1 MKIRFFRCDLFNLK
15 NLKANKFQ
23 KELNLFMQNEEKTE
37 KFRQLVENKF
47 QIYNSLFMSLPYDKM
62 TNIGMLLPFLY
73 EESKIGYEKGK
84 SPEEIVEEF
93 FAKHT
98 ELETEEQK
106 TELLFKIIQY
116 IERQVVLFDSIEDAA
131 FCELHPPSE
140 AGTLLQLHERALQE
154 LQVTATRDKMR
165 DFAVRVV
172 FTAHPTQFYPNSV
185 QRILHD
191 LRSAIMKDS
200 VTEIDMLLQQLGKTP
215 FLNREK
221 PTPLDEA
228 MSIIFYLRYV
238 YYDSLGELYRK
249 IKNSFGTDH
258 FTPPHDIF
266 QLGFWPG
273 GDRDGNPFVTAEI
286 TYKVAQELHISILK
300 SYYEHLKNLRRRLSF
315 RGISEVLE
323 VLSHELY
330 DAIFKEDNITANH
343 ILSRISEAEK
353 ILTEQHNGLFKNL
366 LEDFKDRVRIFG
378 THFAT
383 LDIRQDSRVHQSVI
397 DEIIAEKSGLDLQ
410 NITTEEK
417 LRWLLETET
426 VLNPDDFTGITK
438 DTLQNIYNI
447 RSIQEKNGERGLNRY
462 IISNS
467 DEVKDVLN
475 VFGMFRLCGYSEEEI
490 NIDIVPLFETM
501 EGLDAGEKVMKEL
514 YELPV
519 YRKHLER
526 RGNSQTIMLGF
537 SDGTKD
543 GGYLKANWEI
553 YETKEQLTKIS
564 DENNI
569 KVIFFDGRGGPPARG
584 GGKTHDF
591 YASQGKTIANNK
603 IEITIQGQT
612 ITSVFGNKDQAKYNF
627 EQLLTAGI
635 ENDVFKNSKKD
646 LTEKERNLIQE
657 LAEISFRKYSELK
670 AHPIFVP
677 YLQEMSTLEYYGRTN
692 IGSRPSKRGGT
703 NELKFEDLRAIPFV
717 GSWSQLKQNIPG
729 FFGFGFALSELKSQ
743 GRFDE
748 VHALYKGSDF
758 FKTLVLNSM
767 MSMNKSYFPLT
778 YYMKNNQKF
787 GSFWNVLFEEYEL
800 SKSMMLEL
808 TGFKMLMEEEPISR
822 KSVKIREKIVLP
834 LLSIQQYA
842 LMKIQKDE
850 GNREAYEK
858 LVMRSLFGNINA
870 SRNSA

>member
-1 MKIRFFRCDLFNLK
+1 MRY
-15 NLKANKFQ
+15 
-23 KELNLFMQNEEKTE
+23 EEKTE

-62 TNIGMLLPFLY
+62 SNIGMLLPFLY
-73 EESKIGYEKGK
+73 EESKVGYEKGIN
-84 SPEEIVEEF
+84 PVEIMEEF
-93 FAKHT
+93 FSKHT
-98 ELETEEQK
+98 ELKTDDQK

-131 FCELHPPSE
+131 FAKLHSE
-140 AGTLLQLHERALQE
+140 SDAGTLMQLYERASQE
-154 LQVTATRDKMR
+154 HKLDATREKMK
-165 DFAVRVV
+165 DFGIKVV

-215 FLNREK
+215 FVNKEK

-228 MSIIFYLRYV
+228 LSIIFYLRYV
-238 YYDSLGELYRK
+238 YYDTIGELYK
-249 IKNSFGTDH
+249 KLKNSFESESFVPNQDM
-258 FTPPHDIF
+258 I

-286 TYKVAQELHISILK
+286 TQKVAAELYFSILK

-315 RGISEVLE
+315 RGVSEILE
-323 VLSHELY
+323 TLSDRLY
-330 DAIFKEDNITANH
+330 DAIFKQDESINADQ
-343 ILSRISEAEK
+343 ILESLCQAEK
-353 ILTEQHNGLFKNL
+353 IIIENHNGLFLNL
-366 LEDFKDRVRIFG
+366 LEDFKNRVKIFG

-383 LDIRQDSRVHQSVI
+383 LDIRQDSRVHQEII
-397 DEIIAEKSGLDLQ
+397 DEIITKKADLKTKDLS
-410 NITTEEK
+410 NEEK
-417 LRWLLETET
+417 LKWLLETD
-426 VLNPDDFTGITK
+426 LILSPDEFEGITK
-438 DTLQNIYNI
+438 DTLQNINNVKE
-447 RSIQEKNGERGLNRY
+447 IQNRNGERGMSRY

-467 DEVKDVLN
+467 DHIKDVLN
-475 VFGMFRLCGYSEEEI
+475 VFALFRLCGYKEEEI

-501 EGLDAGEKVMKEL
+501 EGLDAGEEVMKQL

-519 YRKHLER
+519 YRQHLDR
-526 RGNSQTIMLGF
+526 RGKEQTIMLGF

-553 YETKEQLTKIS
+553 YETKEQLTKVS
-564 DENNI
+564 EDHDI

-635 ENDVFKNSKKD
+635 ENDVFKNSKKN
-646 LTEKERNLIQE
+646 LSETERKLIEE
-657 LAEISFRKYSELK
+657 LADISFLKYSDLK
-670 AHPIFVP
+670 AHPMFVP
-677 YLQEMSTLEYYGRTN
+677 YLQEMSTLEYYGKTN
-692 IGSRPSKRGGT
+692 IGSRPTKRGAG
-703 NELKFEDLRAIPFV
+703 NQIKFEDLRAIPFV
-717 GSWSQLKQNIPG
+717 GSWSQLKQNVPG
-729 FFGFGFALSELKSQ
+729 FFGFGFALNALKKE
-743 GRFDE
+743 GRFNE
-748 VHALYKGSDF
+748 VVELYKGSDF

-778 YYMKNNQKF
+778 YYMKKNPKF
-787 GSFWNVLFEEYEL
+787 GEFWTIIFEEYEL
-800 SKSMMLEL
+800 SKATMLEL
-808 TGFKMLMEEEPISR
+808 TEFKMLMEEEPLSR

-842 LMKIQKDE
+842 LIKIQKGE
-850 GNREAYEK
+850 GDRGAYEK

>member
-1 MKIRFFRCDLFNLK
+1 MRY
-15 NLKANKFQ
+15 
-23 KELNLFMQNEEKTE
+23 EEKTE
-37 KFRQLVENKF
+37 KFRQLVQNKF

-62 TNIGMLLPFLY
+62 SNIGMLLPFLY
-73 EESKIGYEKGK
+73 AESKTGYEKGQN
-84 SPEEIVEEF
+84 PEEIMEAF
-93 FAKHT
+93 FKKHT
-98 ELETEEQK
+98 ELRTEEQK

-131 FCELHPPSE
+131 FAELHSE
-140 AGTLLQLHERALQE
+140 SDAGTLLQLHERASQE
-154 LQVTATRDKMR
+154 HLLNETREKMK
-165 DFAVRVV
+165 DFAIKVV
-172 FTAHPTQFYPNSV
+172 FTAHPTQFYPNAV

-200 VTEIDMLLQQLGKTP
+200 VSEIDMLLQQLGKTP
-215 FLNREK
+215 FVNKEK

-238 YYDSLGELYRK
+238 YYDAIGELYK
-249 IKNSFGTDH
+249 KLKTSFENKS
-258 FTPPHDIF
+258 FTPNQDMI

-286 TYKVAQELHISILK
+286 TKKVAAELHFSILK

-315 RGISEVLE
+315 RGVSEILE
-323 VLSHELY
+323 ALSHQLY
-330 DAIFKEDNITANH
+330 DSIFKEDYTITSDQILEHLSNAENIIT
-343 ILSRISEAEK
+343 RD
-353 ILTEQHNGLFKNL
+353 HNGLFLNL
-366 LEDFKDRVRIFG
+366 LEDFKDRIKIFG

-383 LDIRQDSRVHQSVI
+383 LDVRQDSRVHQEII
-397 DEIIAEKSGLDLQ
+397 DEIISKKSGLSGENLS
-410 NITTEEK
+410 TEEK
-417 LRWLLETET
+417 LKWLLETDVILKPE
-426 VLNPDDFTGITK
+426 DFDGITK
-438 DTLQNIYNI
+438 DTLENIHNI
-447 RSIQEKNGERGLNRY
+447 KEIQKRNGERGMSRY

-467 DEVKDVLN
+467 DHIKDVLN
-475 VFGMFRLCGYSEEEI
+475 VFALFRLCGYKGEEI
-490 NIDIVPLFETM
+490 RMDIVPLFETM
-501 EGLDAGEKVMKEL
+501 EGLNAGENVMRQL

-519 YRKHLER
+519 YRRHLDR
-526 RGNSQTIMLGF
+526 RGKEQTIMLGF

-553 YETKEQLTKIS
+553 YETKEQLTKVS
-564 DENNI
+564 EDYDV
-569 KVIFFDGRGGPPARG
+569 KVVFFDGRGGPPARG

-646 LTEKERNLIQE
+646 LSEKERNLIEE
-657 LAEISFRKYSELK
+657 LADISFIKYSDLK
-670 AHPIFVP
+670 AHPMFVP
-677 YLQEMSTLEYYGRTN
+677 YLQEMSTLEYYGKTN
-692 IGSRPSKRGGT
+692 IGSRPTKRGAG
-703 NELKFEDLRAIPFV
+703 NKIRFEDLRAIPFV
-717 GSWSQLKQNIPG
+717 GSWSQLKQNVPG
-729 FFGFGFALSELKSQ
+729 FFGFGFALNSLKKD
-743 GRFDE
+743 GRFEE
-748 VHALYKGSDF
+748 VAALYKGSDF

-778 YYMKNNQKF
+778 YYMKNNEKF
-787 GSFWNVLFEEYEL
+787 GEFWTILFEEFEL
-800 SKSMMLEL
+800 SKALMLEL
-808 TGFKMLMEEEPISR
+808 TGFKMLMEEEPLSR

-842 LMKIQKDE
+842 LMKIQKKE
-850 GNREAYEK
+850 GNRDAYEK

>member
-1 MKIRFFRCDLFNLK
+1 
-15 NLKANKFQ
+15 
-23 KELNLFMQNEEKTE
+23 MQNDAKTE
-37 KFRQLVENKF
+37 KFRQIVENKF

-73 EESKIGYEKGK
+73 EESRIGYEKGL

-93 FAKHT
+93 FGKHT
-98 ELETEEQK
+98 DLVSEEQK

-131 FCELHPPSE
+131 FPQLYSPNE
-140 AGTLLQLHERALQE
+140 AGTLANLHDRSVQEHQLE
-154 LQVTATRDKMR
+154 ATRKKMQ
-165 DFAVRVV
+165 DFAVKVV

-238 YYDSLGELYRK
+238 YYDSIGELYSS
-249 IKNSFGTDH
+249 IKNTFGNQH
-258 FTPPHDIF
+258 FVPQPDIF

-286 TYKVAQELHISILK
+286 TKQVAQELYISILK
-300 SYYEHLKNLRRRLSF
+300 SYYAHLKNLRRRLSF
-315 RGISEVLE
+315 RGVSEVLE
-323 VLSHELY
+323 TLSQELY
-330 DAIFKEDNITANH
+330 EAIFRNQDISVEK
-343 ILSRISEAEK
+343 ILKRLKEAEK
-353 ILTEQHNGLFKNL
+353 ILLDQHNGLFKNL
-366 LEDFKDRVRIFG
+366 LEDFQDRVKIFG

-383 LDIRQDSRVHQSVI
+383 LDIRQDSRIHQQVI
-397 DEIIAEKSGLDLQ
+397 DEIIAKKAGFTSEHISTK
-410 NITTEEK
+410 EK
-417 LRWLLETET
+417 LTWLLETDV
-426 VLNPDDFTGITK
+426 VLDPNDFEGITK
-438 DTLQNIYNI
+438 DTLENIFNI
-447 RSIQEKNGERGLNRY
+447 KKIQQKNGERGLSRY

-475 VFGMFRLCGYSEEEI
+475 VFGMFRLCGYREEDI

-514 YELPV
+514 YELPA

-603 IEITIQGQT
+603 IELTIQGQT

-646 LTEKERNLIQE
+646 LSEKERKLIQE
-657 LAEISFRKYSELK
+657 LAEISFKKYSDLK
-670 AHPIFVP
+670 AHPMFVP

-717 GSWSQLKQNIPG
+717 GSWSQLKQNVPG
-729 FFGFGFALSELKSQ
+729 FFGFGFALNELKIQ

-758 FKTLVLNSM
+758 FRTLVLNSM

-778 YYMKNNQKF
+778 YYMKNNAKF
-787 GSFWNVLFEEYEL
+787 GGFWNILFDEYQL

-808 TGFKMLMEEEPISR
+808 TGYKMLMEEDPLSR

-842 LMKIQKDE
+842 LMKIQKKE
-850 GNREAYEK
+850 GNLDAYEK
-858 LVMRSLFGNINA
+858 LVIRSLFGNINA

>member
-1 MKIRFFRCDLFNLK
+1 
-15 NLKANKFQ
+15 
-23 KELNLFMQNEEKTE
+23 MQNEAKTE
-37 KFRQLVENKF
+37 RFRQIVENKF

-73 EESKIGYEKGK
+73 EESRIGYEKGL

-93 FAKHT
+93 FGKHT
-98 ELETEEQK
+98 DLVSEEQK

-131 FCELHPPSE
+131 FPQLHSVNE
-140 AGTLLQLHERALQE
+140 AGTLSHLHDRAVQEHQLEETRKKLQ
-154 LQVTATRDKMR
+154 
-165 DFAVRVV
+165 DFAIKVV

-238 YYDSLGELYRK
+238 YYDSIGELYSS
-249 IKNSFGTDH
+249 IKNTFGNQH
-258 FTPPHDIF
+258 FVPPQDIF

-286 TYKVAQELHISILK
+286 TQKVAQELYSSILK
-300 SYYEHLKNLRRRLSF
+300 SYYAHLKNLRRRLSF
-315 RGISEVLE
+315 RGVSEVLE
-323 VLSHELY
+323 TLSHELY
-330 DAIFKEDNITANH
+330 EAIFRDQNISAVQ
-343 ILSRISEAEK
+343 ILKRLKEAEK
-353 ILTEQHNGLFKNL
+353 ILMDQHNGLFKNL
-366 LEDFKDRVRIFG
+366 LEDFQDRVKIFG

-383 LDIRQDSRVHQSVI
+383 LDIRQDSRIHQQVI
-397 DEIIAEKSGLDLQ
+397 DEIIVKKAGFTSE
-410 NITTEEK
+410 NISTKEK
-417 LRWLLETET
+417 LKWLLETDV
-426 VLNPDDFTGITK
+426 VLDPNDFEGITK
-438 DTLQNIYNI
+438 DTLENIFNI
-447 RSIQEKNGERGLNRY
+447 KKIQQKNGERGLSRY

-475 VFGMFRLCGYSEEEI
+475 VFGMFRLCGYREEEI

-514 YELPV
+514 YELPI
-519 YRKHLER
+519 YRKHLEK

-564 DENNI
+564 NENNI

-603 IEITIQGQT
+603 IELTIQGQT

-646 LTEKERNLIQE
+646 LTEKERKLIQE
-657 LAEISFRKYSELK
+657 LAEISFKKYSDLK
-670 AHPIFVP
+670 AHPMFVP

-717 GSWSQLKQNIPG
+717 GSWSQLKQNVPG
-729 FFGFGFALSELKSQ
+729 FFGFGFALNELKNQ

-778 YYMKNNQKF
+778 YYMKNNAKF
-787 GSFWNVLFEEYEL
+787 GGFWNILFEEYQL

-808 TGFKMLMEEEPISR
+808 TGFKMLMEEDPLSR

-842 LMKIQKDE
+842 LMKIQKKE
-850 GNREAYEK
+850 GNLEAYEK

>member
-1 MKIRFFRCDLFNLK
+1 MLH
-15 NLKANKFQ
+15 
-23 KELNLFMQNEEKTE
+23 EEKKE
-37 KFRQLVENKF
+37 KFRQIVENKF

-62 TNIGMLLPFLY
+62 SNIGMLLPFLY
-73 EESKIGYEKGK
+73 EESKAGYEAGK

-93 FAKHT
+93 FNKHT
-98 ELETEEQK
+98 ELKTEKEK

-116 IERQVVLFDSIEDAA
+116 IERQVVLYDSIEDAA
-131 FCELHPPSE
+131 FPQLHSE
-140 AGTLLQLHERALQE
+140 SDAGTVLQLHERALQE
-154 LQVTATRDKMR
+154 HQLDATRNKLK
-165 DFAVRVV
+165 DFAIKVV

-191 LRSAIMKDS
+191 LRTAIMNDS

-215 FLNREK
+215 FLNQEK

-228 MSIIFYLRYV
+228 LSIIFYLRYV
-238 YYDSLGELYRK
+238 YYDTIGELYK
-249 IKNSFGTDH
+249 KLKNSFGTPN
-258 FTPPHDIF
+258 FVPAPNVI
-266 QLGFWPG
+266 QMGFWPG

-286 TYKVAQELHISILK
+286 TQQVAQELHLSILK
-300 SYYEHLKNLRRRLSF
+300 SYYAHLKKIRRRLSF
-315 RGISEVLE
+315 RGVSKVLDD
-323 VLSHELY
+323 LSDDLY
-330 DAIFKEDNITANH
+330 DAIFKEEKDISTEQ
-343 ILSRISEAEK
+343 ILSKIKEADY

-366 LEDFKDRVRIFG
+366 LDDFNDRVKIFG

-383 LDIRQDSRVHQSVI
+383 LDIRQDSRVHQTII
-397 DEIIAEKSGLDLQ
+397 DEIISKKSDL
-410 NITTEEK
+410 NIENSSNQEK
-417 LRWLLETET
+417 LDWLLATN
-426 VLNPDDFTGITK
+426 VILNPNDFEGITK

-447 RSIQEKNGERGLNRY
+447 RKIQQINGERGLHRY

-467 DEVKDVLN
+467 ESIKEVLN
-475 VFGMFRLCGYSEEEI
+475 VFALFRLCGYQDDEI

-501 EGLDAGEKVMKEL
+501 EGLDRAQNVMKEL

-519 YRKHLER
+519 YKKHLEGR
-526 RGNSQTIMLGF
+526 KNSQTIMLGF

-553 YETKEQLTKIS
+553 YETKEQLTKVS
-564 DENNI
+564 EEHGM
-569 KVIFFDGRGGPPARG
+569 KVVFFDGRGGPPARG

-591 YASQGKTIANNK
+591 YASQGKTIANHE
-603 IEITIQGQT
+603 IELTVQGQT

-635 ENDVFKNSKKD
+635 ENDVFKNAKKD
-646 LTEKERNLIQE
+646 LNQKERNLIEE
-657 LAEISFRKYSELK
+657 LAEISYKKYSDLK
-670 AHPIFVP
+670 AHPRFVA
-677 YLQEMSTLEYYGRTN
+677 YLQEMSTLEYYGKTN
-692 IGSRPSKRGGT
+692 IGSRPTKRGAGS
-703 NELKFEDLRAIPFV
+703 ELKFEDLRAIPFV
-717 GSWSQLKQNIPG
+717 GSWSQLKQNVPG
-729 FFGFGFALSELKSQ
+729 FFGFGFALNELKNQ

-748 VHALYKGSDF
+748 VRDLYKGSDF

-778 YYMKNNQKF
+778 SYMKNNEKF
-787 GSFWNVLFEEYEL
+787 GEFWTILFDEYQL
-800 SKSMMLEL
+800 SKGMMLEL
-808 TGFKMLMEEEPISR
+808 TGFQKLMEEEPLSQL
-822 KSVKIREKIVLP
+822 SVKIREKIVLP

-842 LMKIQKDE
+842 LIKIQKEE

>member
-1 MKIRFFRCDLFNLK
+1 MR
-15 NLKANKFQ
+15 
-23 KELNLFMQNEEKTE
+23 NEEKTE
-37 KFRQLVENKF
+37 KFRQLVQNKF
-47 QIYNSLFMSLPYDKM
+47 QIYNALFMSLPYDKM
-62 TNIGMLLPFLY
+62 SNIGMLLPFLY
-73 EESKIGYEKGK
+73 EESKNGYEKGK
-84 SPEEIVEEF
+84 NPEEIMEEF
-93 FAKHT
+93 FRSHT
-98 ELETEEQK
+98 SLETDDQK

-131 FCELHPPSE
+131 FDEMHSDSDS
-140 AGTLLQLHERALQE
+140 GTLMHLFERASQE
-154 LQVTATRDKMR
+154 NLLGATREKMK
-165 DFAVRVV
+165 DFGIKVV

-191 LRSAIMKDS
+191 LRTAIMKDS
-200 VTEIDMLLQQLGKTP
+200 VTDIDMLLQQLGKTP
-215 FLNREK
+215 FVNKEK

-228 MSIIFYLRYV
+228 MSIIFYLRYI
-238 YYDSLGELYRK
+238 YYDTIGELYK
-249 IKNSFGTDH
+249 KVKNSFGTEH
-258 FTPPHDIF
+258 FTPHQDMI

-273 GDRDGNPFVTAEI
+273 GDRDGNPFVTSDI
-286 TYKVAQELHISILK
+286 TLQVSKELHFSILK
-300 SYYEHLKNLRRRLSF
+300 SYYAHLKNLRRRLSF
-315 RGISEVLE
+315 RGVSEILE
-323 VLSHELY
+323 HLSHLLY
-330 DAIFKEDNITANH
+330 KAIFNEGEKISTEE
-343 ILSRISEAEK
+343 ILEQLSQAEK
-353 ILTEQHNGLFKNL
+353 ILIEKHNSLFLPL
-366 LEDFKDRVRIFG
+366 LEDFQDRVKIFG

-383 LDIRQDSRVHQSVI
+383 LDIRQDSRIHQNTI
-397 DEIIAEKSGLDLQ
+397 DEIFTKKSGLNLE
-410 NITTEEK
+410 TTSTEDQ
-417 LRWLLETET
+417 LNWLLETDT
-426 VLNPDDFTGITK
+426 IVNPADFEGITR
-438 DTLQNIYNI
+438 DTLENIINI
-447 RSIQEKNGERGLNRY
+447 KEIQSRNGERGMNRY

-467 DEVKDVLN
+467 DHIKEVLN
-475 VFGMFRLCGYSEEEI
+475 VFALFRLCGYKEDEI
-490 NIDIVPLFETM
+490 NVDIVPLFETM
-501 EGLDAGEKVMKEL
+501 EGLDAAENVMKDL

-526 RGNSQTIMLGF
+526 RGNAQTIMLGF

-564 DENNI
+564 DDNNI

-635 ENDVFKNSKKD
+635 ENDVFKNSKKE
-646 LTEKERNLIQE
+646 LTEKERKLIEE
-657 LAEISFRKYSELK
+657 LAGISFQKYSDLK
-670 AHPIFVP
+670 SHPMFLD
-677 YLQEMSTLEYYGRTN
+677 YLQEMSTLEYYGKTN
-692 IGSRPSKRGGT
+692 IGSRPSKRGAGT
-703 NELKFEDLRAIPFV
+703 KMKFEDLRAIPFV

-729 FFGFGFALSELKSQ
+729 FFGFGFALKTLKDE
-743 GRFDE
+743 GRFE
-748 VHALYKGSDF
+748 EIIALYKGSDF

-778 YYMKNNQKF
+778 YYMKNNAKF
-787 GSFWNVLFEEYEL
+787 GEFWTILFEEFEL
-800 SKSMMLEL
+800 SKALTLEL
-808 TGFKMLMEEEPISR
+808 TGFKMLMEEEPLSR

-842 LMKIQKDE
+842 LMKIQKEE

-858 LVMRSLFGNINA
+858 LVTRSLFGNINA

>member
-1 MKIRFFRCDLFNLK
+1 
-15 NLKANKFQ
+15 
-23 KELNLFMQNEEKTE
+23 MQNHEITE

-47 QIYNSLFMSLPYDKM
+47 QIYNSLFMSLPYDRM

-73 EESKIGYEKGK
+73 EESKAGYQQGK

-93 FAKHT
+93 FIKHT
-98 ELETEEQK
+98 GLQTEEQK

-131 FCELHPPSE
+131 FSQLHPESE
-140 AGTLLQLHERALQE
+140 SGTLLQLYERAMQHRRLDA
-154 LQVTATRDKMR
+154 VRKKMQ
-165 DFAVRVV
+165 DFSVRVV
-172 FTAHPTQFYPNSV
+172 FTAHPTQFYPNAV

-228 MSIIFYLRYV
+228 LSIIFYLRYV
-238 YYDSLGELYRK
+238 YYDSIGELYRK
-249 IKNSFGTDH
+249 IKNTFGKDH
-258 FTPPHDIF
+258 DQPNPNIF

-273 GDRDGNPFVTAEI
+273 GDRDGNPFVTADI
-286 TYKVAQELHISILK
+286 TREVAQQLHVSILK
-300 SYYEHLKNLRRRLSF
+300 SYYAHLKKLRRRLSF
-315 RGISEVLE
+315 RGVSDELDLLSEEIYSAVYDGRNISE
-323 VLSHELY
+323 
-330 DAIFKEDNITANH
+330 KQ
-343 ILSRISEAEK
+343 ILSRINNAEE
-353 ILTEQHNGLFKNL
+353 ILMTQHNGLFSNL
-366 LEDFKDRVRIFG
+366 LDDFKDRVTIFG

-383 LDIRQDSRVHQSVI
+383 LDIRQDSRVHQQVI
-397 DEIIAEKSGLDLQ
+397 DEIVWRKAGFTHELTS
-410 NITTEEK
+410 EEK
-417 LRWLLETET
+417 LHWLLSTHEVIRPEEFDE
-426 VLNPDDFTGITK
+426 VTK
-438 DTLQNIYNI
+438 DTLENIINI
-447 RSIQEKNGERGLNRY
+447 KTIQQTNGERGMSRY

-475 VFGMFRLCGYSEEEI
+475 VFAMFRLCGYAEEDI
-490 NIDIVPLFETM
+490 KMDIVPLFETM
-501 EGLDAGEKVMKEL
+501 QGLDAAADVMKSL

-519 YRKHLER
+519 YRRHLER
-526 RGNSQTIMLGF
+526 RGNQQTIMLGF

-553 YETKEQLTKIS
+553 YETKEKLTKRS
-564 DENNI
+564 EENGIN
-569 KVIFFDGRGGPPARG
+569 VIFFDGRGGPPARG

-591 YASQGKTIANNK
+591 YAAQGKTIANHK

-635 ENDVFKNSKKD
+635 ESEVFKNDKKD
-646 LTEKERNLIQE
+646 IEPSERALITE
-657 LAEISFRKYSELK
+657 LAELSFRKYADLK
-670 AHPIFVP
+670 SHPRFVP
-677 YLQEMSTLEYYGRTN
+677 YLQEMSTLQYYGKTN
-692 IGSRPSKRGGT
+692 IGSRPTKRGADGD
-703 NELKFEDLRAIPFV
+703 LKFEDLRAIPFV
-717 GSWSQLKQNIPG
+717 GSWSQLKQNVPG
-729 FFGFGFALSELKSQ
+729 FFGFGFALNELKKQ

-748 VHALYKGSDF
+748 IKALYRGSDF

-767 MSMNKSYFPLT
+767 MSMNKTYFPLT
-778 YYMKNNQKF
+778 SYMKDNEIY
-787 GSFWNVLFEEYEL
+787 GEFWQILFDEYEL

-808 TGFKMLMEEEPISR
+808 TGFKMLMEEEPLSR
-822 KSVKIREKIVLP
+822 KSIKIREKIVLP

-842 LMKIQKDE
+842 LMKLHKNE